1 MRRKVLVGLAIA
13 GLLAALIAAACG
25 GDDDGGGAGGGA
37 QEVTVKMTDLV
48 TFQPAEIR
56 VEAGRPVRLT
66 VDNSESA
73 SVHDL
78 TVAEMPVM
86 DVLSSGAVG
95 GMGHAGMDAGTE
107 YALHI
112 ALDGGGVG
120 TLEFTPTQSGE
131 FVFICTVPGHEGAGM
146 TGKLIVI

>member
-1 MRRKVLVGLAIA
+1 MGKRVLVGLAIA

-25 GDDDGGGAGGGA
+25 GDEGSGDAGVK
-37 QEVTVKMTDLV
+37 EVTVKMTDLV
-48 TFQPAEIR
+48 TFQPSEIR

-66 VDNSESA
+66 VDNGESA

-86 DVLSSGAVG
+86 DVRSAGTAG
-95 GMGHAGMDAGTE
+95 GMGHAGMDVGIE
-107 YALHI
+107 YDLHI
-112 ALDGGGVG
+112 ALDGGRVG

-131 FVFICTVPGHEGAGM
+131 YEFICTVPGHEGAGM
-146 TGKLIVI
+146 TGKLIVV

>member
-1 MRRKVLVGLAIA
+1 MRKKALVGLAIA
-13 GLLAALIAAACG
+13 GLLAALMSACG
-25 GDDDGGGAGGGA
+25 GDDDGGAGA
-37 QEVTVKMTDLV
+37 QEVTVKMTARL
-48 TFQPAEIR
+48 TFQPTEIR

>member
-1 MRRKVLVGLAIA
+1 MRQQVRKKVLAGLAIA

-25 GDDDGGGAGGGA
+25 GDDDGGAGA
-37 QEVTVKMTDLV
+37 QEVTVKMTPRL

-66 VDNSESA
+66 VDNGEST
-73 SVHDL
+73 SVHTF

-86 DVLSSGAVG
+86 DVLSSSAAG
-95 GMGHAGMDAGTE
+95 GMGYAGTE
-107 YALHI
+107 YDLHI
-112 ALDGGGVG
+112 ALAGGGVG

-131 FVFICTVPGHEGAGM
+131 YVFICIIPGHAQAGM
-146 TGKLIVI
+146 TGKLIVV